1 MKRPL
6 LLGALLALIAT
17 SHAQTRPAAGSPP
30 AAAATTAG
38 SSEQAKATI
47 GAYCTTCHSSQ
58 AKIGGLALDNLNVDA
73 VANDAAIW
81 EKAVRKLRGRL
92 MPPPGAKQPEQKEV
106 DSLIGYL
113 ETKLDANTTLPK
125 AAFVGVQRMS
135 RTEYIAAVKALVGV
149 DVKTKDILPQDTT
162 IGGFDNIASGL
173 GVSPAFVEQY
183 VESARMIAK
192 QAVGDISV
200 DDATYLAGANRGAE
214 AMPPGLRDGGIRV
227 KHNFTADGEYRFQI
241 HFPDQTL
248 GLYTANLE
256 NEATVVL
263 LIDGKVVFKKAIGGV
278 DDLML
283 NNRKAGDGRAQIQA
297 RFDKI
302 PIQVQAGIRE
312 VVVGFVER
320 SRFESTSYLAG
331 GGLGG
336 GAVFAG
342 SGGLQPLFRDDAN
355 SFVQIKGPYNP
366 TGISTLSHSLIY
378 VCDPAQRKPEAERER
393 DSAKPRGTAQPQVA
407 QRKPDRAQP
416 QVTAAGEAPC
426 AKQIAETL
434 ARRAFRRPATE
445 ADLAI
450 LMAFYEAGRKEK
462 DFDRGVE
469 RLVAAVL
476 ASPEFLYRAI
486 EGQQTATA
494 KAGEVALTD
503 YELATRLSYFLWNTG
518 PDEDLFKLAATKELS
533 KPAVLDAQVKRM
545 LADPRA
551 ASLATNFAMKWLG
564 LDGIEGIK
572 PDQQIY
578 TSFNDQLKRDLVTE
592 AQTFIQSVLL
602 ENRPLVEL
610 LTSDQTYL
618 NDRVARH
625 YGITDVTGSQFRW
638 VKLTDKNRFGLLG
651 KGAVLI
657 KTSYPDR
664 TSPVLRGAW
673 VLDKIIGTPPT
684 PPPPGV
690 ETDLNQKPGETPKTV
705 RARLEQHRANATC
718 RQCHGVIDPMGLA
731 LENFDAVGQFRTADS
746 RAADAPID
754 ASTVLTSGRTIDG
767 PAELREFLASAPSRF
782 ALSFA
787 EKLMMYSVNR
797 PLEYSDMPQVRAV
810 VRGAAKENYTLSSI
824 VQGIVR
830 SDAFL
835 KQGPAPAPKAA
846 GTKVGN

>member
-1 MKRPL
+1 MTVSQAVPQPQ
-6 LLGALLALIAT
+6 IA
-17 SHAQTRPAAGSPP
+17 AQTPMQTNASAAN
-30 AAAATTAG
+30 
-38 SSEQAKATI
+38 SSEYYRTMVAT
-47 GAYCTTCHSSQ
+47 YCAGCHSSQ
-58 AKIGGLALDNLNVDA
+58 AKMGGLALDTLSLDA
-73 VANDAAIW
+73 VGKDAQIW

-92 MPPPGAKQPEQKEV
+92 MPPPGAKQPDQNEV
-106 DSLIGYL
+106 ERLIGYL
-113 ETKLDANTTLPK
+113 ETKLDANPAIPK
-125 AAFVGVQRMS
+125 AGHTEVQRLS

-149 DVKTKDILPQDTT
+149 DVKSKDILPQDTT
-162 IGGFDNIASGL
+162 VLGFDNIASGL
-173 GVSPAFVEQY
+173 GVSPTFVEQY
-183 VESARMIAK
+183 VEAARVIAK
-192 QAVGDISV
+192 QAVGDISL
-200 DDATYLAGANRGAE
+200 DDATYLASASRGGE
-214 AMPPGLRDGGIRV
+214 AMPLGFRDGGIRV
-227 KHNFTADGEYRFQI
+227 KHNFSADGEYRFQI
-241 HFPDQTL
+241 HFPDPTL
-248 GLYTANLE
+248 GLYTANME

-263 LIDGKVVFKKAIGGV
+263 LIDGKTVFKKPIGGIE
-278 DDLML
+278 DLML

-342 SGGLQPLFRDDAN
+342 SGNLQPGFDNGPN

-366 TGISTLSHSLIY
+366 QGVSTLSRSLIY
-378 VCDPAQRKPEAERER
+378 VCDPQK
-393 DSAKPRGTAQPQVA
+393 
-407 QRKPDRAQP
+407 
-416 QVTAAGEAPC
+416 AGEAPC
-426 AKQIAETL
+426 AKQIAENL

-445 ADLAI
+445 ADLAF
-450 LMAFYEAGRKEK
+450 LMPFYEAGRKEK

-476 ASPEFLYRAI
+476 AGPEFLYRAI
-486 EGQQTATA
+486 RGQQTATA
-494 KAGEVALTD
+494 NAGEVALTD
-503 YELATRLSYFLWNTG
+503 YELATRLSFFLWNTG
-518 PDEDLFKLAATKELS
+518 PDDELFKLAASKDLS
-533 KPAVLDAQVKRM
+533 QPAVLDAQVKRM
-545 LADPRA
+545 LKDPRA

-564 LDGIEGIK
+564 LDGIENIK

-578 TSFNDQLKRDLVTE
+578 AGFSDQLKMDLVTE
-592 AQTFIQSVLL
+592 AQTFIKSVLQQ
-602 ENRPLVEL
+602 NRPLVEL

-618 NDRVARH
+618 NDRIARH
-625 YGITDVTGSQFRW
+625 YGMNDVTGSQFRW

-690 ETDLNQKPGETPKTV
+690 ETDLNQQPGETPKTV
-705 RARLEQHRANATC
+705 RARLEQHRANASC

-731 LENFDAVGQFRTADS
+731 LENFDAVGQFRTTDS
-746 RAADAPID
+746 RAANAPID

-767 PAELREFLASAPSRF
+767 PAELRAFLSGDPSRF

-835 KQGPAPAPKAA
+835 KQGPAPAPTAA
-846 GTKVGN
+846 GTKAAD

>member
-1 MKRPL
+1 M
-6 LLGALLALIAT
+6 
-17 SHAQTRPAAGSPP
+17 
-30 AAAATTAG
+30 
-38 SSEQAKATI
+38 
-47 GAYCTTCHSSQ
+47 
-58 AKIGGLALDNLNVDA
+58 GGLALDTLSLDA
-73 VANDAAIW
+73 VGKDAQIW

-92 MPPPGAKQPEQKEV
+92 MPPPGAKQPDQNEV
-106 DSLIGYL
+106 DRLIGYL
-113 ETKLDANTTLPK
+113 ETKLDANTAIPK
-125 AAFVGVQRMS
+125 AGHTEVQRLS

-149 DVKTKDILPQDTT
+149 DVKSKDILPQDTT
-162 IGGFDNIASGL
+162 ILGFDNIASGL
-173 GVSPAFVEQY
+173 GVSPTFVEQY
-183 VESARMIAK
+183 VEAARVIAK
-192 QAVGDISV
+192 QAVGDISL
-200 DDATYLAGANRGAE
+200 DDATYLAGANRGGE
-214 AMPPGLRDGGIRV
+214 AMPLGFRDGGIRV
-227 KHNFTADGEYRFQI
+227 KHNFSADGEYRFQI
-241 HFPDQTL
+241 RFPDQTL
-248 GLYTANLE
+248 GLYSANLE

-302 PIQVQAGIRE
+302 AIQVQAGMRE

-366 TGISTLSHSLIY
+366 TGVSTLSHSLIF
-378 VCDPAQRKPEAERER
+378 VCDPK
-393 DSAKPRGTAQPQVA
+393 K
-407 QRKPDRAQP
+407 
-416 QVTAAGEAPC
+416 AGESPC
-426 AKQIAETL
+426 AKQIAENL
-434 ARRAFRRPATE
+434 ARRAFRRPTTE
-445 ADLAI
+445 ADLAF
-450 LMAFYEAGRKEK
+450 LMPFYEAGRKER

-469 RLVAAVL
+469 RLVGAVL

-486 EGQQTATA
+486 RGQQTATA
-494 KAGEVALTD
+494 NAGEVALTE

-518 PDEDLFKLAATKELS
+518 PDDELFNLAASKDLS
-533 KPAVLDAQVKRM
+533 KPAVLNAQVKRM

-551 ASLATNFAMKWLG
+551 TSLATNFAMKWLG
-564 LDGIEGIK
+564 LDGIENIK

-578 TSFNDQLKRDLVTE
+578 AGFNDQLKKELVTE

-602 ENRPLVEL
+602 QNRPLVEL

-618 NDRVARH
+618 NDRIARH
-625 YGITDVTGSQFRW
+625 YGMNDVTGSQFRW
-638 VKLTDKNRFGLLG
+638 VKLTDRNRFGLLG

-731 LENFDAVGQFRTADS
+731 LENFDAVGQFRTTDS
-746 RAADAPID
+746 RAANAPID

-767 PAELREFLASAPSRF
+767 PAELSAFLSGDPSRF

-835 KQGPAPAPKAA
+835 KQGPAPAPTAA
-846 GTKVGN
+846 GTKAAN

>member
-1 MKRPL
+1 
-6 LLGALLALIAT
+6 
-17 SHAQTRPAAGSPP
+17 
-30 AAAATTAG
+30 
-38 SSEQAKATI
+38 
-47 GAYCTTCHSSQ
+47 
-58 AKIGGLALDNLNVDA
+58 
-73 VANDAAIW
+73 
-81 EKAVRKLRGRL
+81 
-92 MPPPGAKQPEQKEV
+92 
-106 DSLIGYL
+106 
-113 ETKLDANTTLPK
+113 
-125 AAFVGVQRMS
+125 
-135 RTEYIAAVKALVGV
+135 
-149 DVKTKDILPQDTT
+149 
-162 IGGFDNIASGL
+162 
-173 GVSPAFVEQY
+173 
-183 VESARMIAK
+183 
-192 QAVGDISV
+192 
-200 DDATYLAGANRGAE
+200 
-214 AMPPGLRDGGIRV
+214 
-227 KHNFTADGEYRFQI
+227 
-241 HFPDQTL
+241 
-248 GLYTANLE
+248 
-256 NEATVVL
+256 
-263 LIDGKVVFKKAIGGV
+263 VVFKKTIGGV

-312 VVVGFVER
+312 VVVGFVEG
-320 SRFESTSYLAG
+320 SRFESTSYLTG

-378 VCDPAQRKPEAERER
+378 VCDPAQRKP
-393 DSAKPRGTAQPQVA
+393 
-407 QRKPDRAQP
+407 DRAQP
-416 QVTAAGEAPC
+416 QVTAAGETPC

-450 LMAFYEAGRKEK
+450 LMSFYEAGRKEK

-476 ASPEFLYRAI
+476 ASPEFLYRTI
-486 EGQQTATA
+486 QGQQTATA

-746 RAADAPID
+746 RAANAPID

>member
-1 MKRPL
+1 MKKPL

-17 SHAQTRPAAGSPP
+17 AQSQTRPAAGSPP

-58 AKIGGLALDNLNVDA
+58 AEIGGLALDNLNVDA

-106 DSLIGYL
+106 DSLIEYL
-113 ETKLDANTTLPK
+113 ETKLDANTTLSR
-125 AAFVGVQRMS
+125 AAYVGVQRMS

-183 VESARMIAK
+183 VEAARVIAK
-192 QAVGDISV
+192 QAVGDFSV
-200 DDATYLAGANRGAE
+200 DDVTYLASANRGAE
-214 AMPPGLRDGGIRV
+214 AMPLGLRDGGIRV
-227 KHNFTADGEYRFQI
+227 KHNFTSDGEYRFQI

-263 LIDGKVVFKKAIGGV
+263 MIDGKVVFKKAIGGV

-320 SRFESTSYLAG
+320 SGFESTSYLAG

-342 SGGLQPLFRDDAN
+342 SGGLQPLFRDDPN

-366 TGISTLSHSLIY
+366 TGISTLSRSLIY
-378 VCDPAQRKPEAERER
+378 VCDPQK
-393 DSAKPRGTAQPQVA
+393 
-407 QRKPDRAQP
+407 
-416 QVTAAGEAPC
+416 AGEAPC
-426 AKQIAETL
+426 AKQIAENL
-434 ARRAFRRPATE
+434 ARRAFRRPTTE
-445 ADLAI
+445 EDLAV

-476 ASPEFLYRAI
+476 ANPEFLYRAI
-486 EGQQTATA
+486 QGQQAAMA
-494 KAGEVALTD
+494 KAGEVALNE

-518 PDEDLFKLAATKELS
+518 PDEELFKLAATKELS

-638 VKLTDKNRFGLLG
+638 VRLTDKNRFGLLG

-746 RAADAPID
+746 RAANAPID

-767 PAELREFLASAPSRF
+767 PAELREFLAGAPSRF

-835 KQGPAPAPKAA
+835 KQGPAPAPKAV